1 MCFHAATYS
10 ACEMAVVW
18 IHNQLRQNKIEDQ
31 ILTYINN
38 LCDKMPSPT
47 GESTVN
53 CGDISSLPVISFTI
67 GGRTFDLAPEKRY
80 DIPIPDLL
88 LLQLLNQQQQEKA
101 VEVSNNNKFYNDFG
115 DLIIHKFGKIKVT
128 IQHYRGRIYVF
139 IREFYMKDYMKL
151 SSKGI

>member
-1 MCFHAATYS
+1 
-10 ACEMAVVW
+10 MAVVW

-67 GGRTFDLAPEKRY
+67 GGRTFDLAPEKR
-80 DIPIPDLL
+80 
-88 LLQLLNQQQQEKA
+88 
-101 VEVSNNNKFYNDFG
+101 
-115 DLIIHKFGKIKVT
+115 
-128 IQHYRGRIYVF
+128 
-139 IREFYMKDYMKL
+139 L
-151 SSKGI
+151 SSLEPTTTRESGGSFQ